1 MSSDRP
7 ADPIAGVVL
16 PALEDATRIVEV
28 GVEQAR
34 VVVVDDEPANVRL
47 LERLLQSLGVA
58 EVHGVTDSQ
67 QAVRCCFEVH
77 ADLVLLDL
85 IMPRP
90 DGFEVMAEL
99 RDTLSADAF
108 LPVLVLTADVARSTR
123 DRALQ
128 AGASDFLTKP
138 LDHAE
143 VALRARNL
151 LGTRALYTRVQQHN
165 ETLRAELQQRR
176 DGEARAA
183 EHRRGKAAR
192 IRRILDEGLVFPVFQ
207 PIVDLRSGRLLGAEA
222 LARFDTEPA
231 HPPNEW
237 FAEAAEVGLGTEL
250 DLAAVRAALACLDDL
265 PADTFLSVNVA
276 PSTASDPAL
285 HRLIDEVPGNR
296 LVIELTEHTRIDDYA
311 ALSDA
316 LDALRARNAR
326 IAVDDAGA
334 GYAGLQHVLSL
345 RPDVLKLDRA
355 LIRGIDTDP
364 ARRALATG
372 MVAFAAELDAT
383 LIAEGIETQAELETL
398 QTLQITHGQGFYLAH
413 PGPVSQVGCETILR
427 T

>member
-1 MSSDRP
+1 MNRGRP
-7 ADPIAGVVL
+7 ETAATTLGP
-16 PALEDATRIVEV
+16 PAVEDVTQIITV

-67 QAVRCCFEVH
+67 EAVRRCLDVE

-85 IMPRP
+85 IMPEP
-90 DGFEVMAEL
+90 DGFDVMAEL
-99 RDTLSADAF
+99 RATLPADAF

-138 LDHAE
+138 LDPGE

-151 LGTRALYTRVQQHN
+151 LGTRALYTRVQEHN
-165 ETLRAELQQRR
+165 STLRAELQQRC
-176 DGEARAA
+176 DAEAQAA
-183 EHRRGKAAR
+183 QERRQKTAR
-192 IRRILDEGLVFPVFQ
+192 IRRTLEEGLLFPVFQ
-207 PIVDLRSGRLLGAEA
+207 PIADLRSGRVLGVEA

-231 HPPNEW
+231 CPPDEW
-237 FAEAAEVGLGTEL
+237 FAEAAEVGLGVEL
-250 DLAAVRAALACLDDL
+250 ELAAVRAALACLDEL
-265 PADTFLSVNVA
+265 PADVFLSVNVA

-285 HRLIDEVPGNR
+285 HRLIDEVPGER
-296 LVIELTEHTRIDDYA
+296 LVFELTEHTRIDDYA
-311 ALSDA
+311 RLAGT
-316 LDALRARNAR
+316 LDGLRERRAR
-326 IAVDDAGA
+326 IAIDDAGA

-355 LIRGIDTDP
+355 LIRDIDTDP

-372 MVAFAAELDAT
+372 MVAFAAELDAS

-398 QTLQITHGQGFYLAH
+398 ETLQVTHGQGFYLAR
-413 PGPVSQVGCETILR
+413 PGPVSQAGLGDDPR

>member
-1 MSSDRP
+1 MSRDRP
-7 ADPIAGVVL
+7 GIPTTAVVP
-16 PALEDATRIVEV
+16 PAVEDATEIVEV

-34 VVVVDDEPANVRL
+34 VVVVDDEPTNVRL

-67 QAVRCCFEVH
+67 EAVRRCLEVD

-85 IMPRP
+85 IMPSP
-90 DGFEVMAEL
+90 DGFDVMAEL
-99 RDTLSADAF
+99 RDTLPADAF

-128 AGASDFLTKP
+128 AGANDFLTKP

-151 LGTRALYTRVQQHN
+151 LGTRALYTRVQEHN

-176 DGEARAA
+176 DAEARAA
-183 EHRRGKAAR
+183 EQRRHKTAR
-192 IRRILDEGLVFPVFQ
+192 IRRMLDEGLLFPVFQ
-207 PIVDLRSGRLLGAEA
+207 PIADLRSGRVLGAEA

-231 HPPNEW
+231 RPPDEW
-237 FAEAAEVGLGTEL
+237 FAEAAEVGLGVEL
-250 DLAAVRAALACLDDL
+250 ELAAVRAALACLDEL
-265 PADTFLSVNVA
+265 PADAFLSVNVA

-285 HRLIDEVPGNR
+285 HRLIDEVPGER
-296 LVIELTEHTRIDDYA
+296 LVLELTEHTRIDDYA
-311 ALSDA
+311 RLTGA
-316 LDALRARNAR
+316 LDGLRERRVR

-355 LIRGIDTDP
+355 LIRDIDTDP
-364 ARRALATG
+364 ARRALAIG
-372 MVAFAAELDAT
+372 MVAFAAELDAS
-383 LIAEGIETQAELETL
+383 LIAEGIETRAELETL
-398 QTLQITHGQGFYLAH
+398 ERLQITHGQGFYLAR
-413 PGPVSQVGCETILR
+413 PGPVCQARLWDGTR